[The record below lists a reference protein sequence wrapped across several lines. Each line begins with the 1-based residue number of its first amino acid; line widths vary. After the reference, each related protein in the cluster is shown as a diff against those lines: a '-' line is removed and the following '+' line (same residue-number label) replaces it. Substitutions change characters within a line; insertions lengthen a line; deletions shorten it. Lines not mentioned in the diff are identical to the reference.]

1 MSNFISNAFMMPN
14 DLIDKGYMAKM
25 KGAALPCYLFI
36 VRKTR
41 GWNKSA
47 DNISTSQLVEA
58 TGYKKDAVL
67 TGIELLIEMGIVEK
81 VSFQNRPSKYT
92 LTDNIVAVGNSYSDN
107 SASGKTDTNP
117 KSAVGNTDTAVGN
130 SDSNLSEI
138 PTHNNNIKTTNTKT
152 REGASENPR
161 VPEKQNSESEEN
173 SVERTLKIWT
183 PNLDDLNS
191 WLQRSG
197 LPKINQ
203 AQAEEILLEVNPHY
217 ENKIHTGAVTD
228 SQMYSNFVKW
238 VKRDTKL
245 TEKLFEQAAKT
256 LLAQEPNL
264 GFSLPEKPKGFLGGQ
279 NA

>member
-41 GWNKSA
+41 GWNKAA
-47 DNISTSQLVEA
+47 DNISTSQLVDA

-67 TGIELLIEMGIVEK
+67 AGIDLLIEMGIVEK

-92 LTDNIVAVGNSYSDN
+92 LTDNIVAVGNSDSEN
-107 SASGKTDTNP
+107 SASGKTDTKP
-117 KSAVGNTDTAVGN
+117 KFAVGNTDTAVGN

-152 REGASENPR
+152 REGSAENPP
-161 VPEKQNSESEEN
+161 VSEKPEAEEN
-173 SVERTLKIWT
+173 SVEHALKIWT
-183 PNLDDLNS
+183 PNLNDLNS

-197 LPKINQ
+197 LPKITQ

-217 ENKIHTGAVTD
+217 KNKIHVGAVTG

-238 VKRDTKL
+238 VKRDSKL
-245 TEKLFEQAAKT
+245 TEKLFEQAVKLQSSTTPA
-256 LLAQEPNL
+256 E
-264 GFSLPEKPKGFLGGQ
+264 SLQADMGDW
-279 NA
+279 

>member
-41 GWNKSA
+41 GWNKAA

-67 TGIELLIEMGIVEK
+67 TGIDLLIEMGIVEK

-92 LTDNIVAVGNSYSDN
+92 LTDNIVAVGNSDSDN
-107 SASGKTDTNP
+107 SASGKTDT
-117 KSAVGNTDTAVGN
+117 KHEFAVGKTDTAVGN
-130 SDSNLSEI
+130 SDSNLSEK

-152 REGASENPR
+152 REGAAENPLT
-161 VPEKQNSESEEN
+161 PEKQNSESEQN
-173 SVERTLKIWT
+173 SVERTLKIWV
-183 PNLDDLNS
+183 PKLNELNS

-197 LPKINQ
+197 LPKITQ

-238 VKRDTKL
+238 VKRDSKL
-245 TEKLFEQAAKT
+245 SEKLFSQASKT
-256 LLAQEPNL
+256 LSAQEPNL

>member
-92 LTDNIVAVGNSYSDN
+92 LTDNIVAVGNSDSDN
-107 SASGKTDTNP
+107 SASGKTDTKP

-152 REGASENPR
+152 REGGSGKP
-161 VPEKQNSESEEN
+161 ESEEN

-197 LPKINQ
+197 LPKITQ

-238 VKRDTKL
+238 VKRDSKL
-245 TEKLFEQAAKT
+245 TEKLFEQAVKT
-256 LLAQEPNL
+256 QPVPN
-264 GFSLPEKPKGFLGGQ
+264 PQ
-279 NA
+279 NYQADMGDW